1 LPFEASSYSEGDPL
15 GSLDEDALTWLAD
28 RPEKYSDAA
37 EAAQVLID
45 ALYTPEEDDDQ
56 PPF

>member
-1 LPFEASSYSEGDPL
+1 LPFEASSYSKGDPL
-15 GSLDEDALTWLAD
+15 GSLDEDALEWLAD
-28 RPEKYSDAA
+28 RPEKYPDAA

-45 ALYTPEEDDDQ
+45 QLFTPEEDGDQ